1 MNDILIIHPDRAEV
15 EPLFELLKPPEYHL
29 SFSPTIS
36 DQEGVIGNNEMLL
49 VLLSTALQEADAL
62 DYLKKNKALFKNN
75 LMLLNFGKDM
85 DYLLEGLAQGALSFF
100 DIHFNPNEIRTLLNL
115 FFKNRLLR
123 EKFHFLQRNIVSERK
138 ELSLSNL
145 DIYDSNRVNLI
156 LGYITDSIKPLFAPE
171 DYLGL
176 SNGLYEM
183 LINAVEHGNLGIDS
197 EEKEQLLD
205 AGTYAEILSKKV
217 RENLQPVH
225 VLLTNDRE
233 KIVIQ
238 ITDQGKG
245 FDHRARVEGKKE
257 LTLSGRGISIA
268 RHYFDEV
275 NYSGTGNSV
284 ALVKYLKPLAK

>member
-1 MNDILIIHPDRAEV
+1 
-15 EPLFELLKPPEYHL
+15 
-29 SFSPTIS
+29 
-36 DQEGVIGNNEMLL
+36 
-49 VLLSTALQEADAL
+49 
-62 DYLKKNKALFKNN
+62 
-75 LMLLNFGKDM
+75 
-85 DYLLEGLAQGALSFF
+85 
-100 DIHFNPNEIRTLLNL
+100 
-115 FFKNRLLR
+115 
-123 EKFHFLQRNIVSERK
+123 ERK
-138 ELSLSNL
+138 ELSLANL

-197 EEKEQLLD
+197 EEKEKLLD